1 MCQRAPHLT
10 GEIDVGSQVVKG
22 LEENDQLDWQFV
34 NRTEAMN
41 ELNAGACYAV
51 FVIPSDFSERL
62 IALTEGRTKSRAF
75 NTM

>member
-1 MCQRAPHLT
+1 MS
-10 GEIDVGSQVVKG
+10 GSQVVKEV
-22 LEENDQLDWQFV
+22 LKNDQLDWQFV

-51 FVIPSDFSERL
+51 FVIPSDFSERNL
-62 IALTEGRTKSRAF
+62 SRLSNKDEKPSI